1 MIVRVSND
9 GVAFRY
15 HFPERDAREH
25 KLVEESTGFAVPAG
39 ASAWIMPHQPVT
51 KYGPAYE
58 SLFVEVPSGAT
69 APTPSGWSFP
79 ALFKIAGGKAWLLIT
94 ESGVDETN
102 AASRL
107 AAAPM
112 DGQYRIRL
120 PEAGEGNGVGEV
132 EPASALPWTLPW
144 RVLIVGDSPAAVV
157 ESTLVDDLAPP
168 SVLKDTELDPSR
180 TRLVELVVRRR
191 QPEERDRA
199 EVVRRSVRG
208 NGVGVFAHRRELEPH
223 GSGRPPAGPRLRP

>member
-1 MIVRVSND
+1 GRRRPHPGNEQRFTFSNAPNGRVNVIVSVSND

-15 HFPERDAREH
+15 DFPERDTREH

-107 AAAPM
+107 GAPPLN
-112 DGQYRIRL
+112 GKNRIRL
-120 PEAGEGNGVGEV
+120 P
-132 EPASALPWTLPW
+132 
-144 RVLIVGDSPAAVV
+144 
-157 ESTLVDDLAPP
+157 
-168 SVLKDTELDPSR
+168 DPGGGKR
-180 TRLVELVVRRR
+180 
-191 QPEERDRA
+191 
-199 EVVRRSVRG
+199 
-208 NGVGVFAHRRELEPH
+208 
-223 GSGRPPAGPRLRP
+223 